1 MLFCHYIVF
10 SLQFT
15 RYVSI
20 VFYIKQN
27 QTTLLIM
34 EQYFLTIYF
43 IAFEYIVVSD
53 LNSNPN
59 DLIEVLSFRYNMN
72 DNPKNNIIM
81 MTNICIEIF
90 QNCYSFYLIFTD
102 IKMLFFLIIVHIICI
117 TIVLKKWF

>member
-1 MLFCHYIVF
+1 
-10 SLQFT
+10 
-15 RYVSI
+15 
-20 VFYIKQN
+20 
-27 QTTLLIM
+27 M

-59 DLIEVLSFRYNMN
+59 NLIEVLSFRYNMN

-90 QNCYSFYLIFTD
+90 QNC
-102 IKMLFFLIIVHIICI
+102 
-117 TIVLKKWF
+117 

>member
-1 MLFCHYIVF
+1 
-10 SLQFT
+10 
-15 RYVSI
+15 
-20 VFYIKQN
+20 
-27 QTTLLIM
+27 M

-59 DLIEVLSFRYNMN
+59 NLIEVLSFRYNMN

-90 QNCYSFYLIFTD
+90 HNC
-102 IKMLFFLIIVHIICI
+102 
-117 TIVLKKWF
+117 